1 MIQELYRRVL
11 VGADGTGHSQFA
23 IDAAIA
29 VATKF
34 NSELHCVGVMPRAS
48 PETAAEGVGLD
59 ELNHS
64 HASIR
69 DQVASCGDRARA
81 AGIRAITQ
89 LIDGDPE
96 SVIESYAQ
104 KTGVDLIVVGHH
116 HLNRF
121 RRFLEGSTSE
131 SLVEHSAVSV
141 LVARSPLQES

>member
-1 MIQELYRRVL
+1 
-11 VGADGTGHSQFA
+11 
-23 IDAAIA
+23 
-29 VATKF
+29 
-34 NSELHCVGVMPRAS
+34 
-48 PETAAEGVGLD
+48 
-59 ELNHS
+59 
-64 HASIR
+64 
-69 DQVASCGDRARA
+69 
-81 AGIRAITQ
+81 